1 MVSKNRS
8 QHLKFAYTPKEY
20 FSLIQDD
27 QTAKDQFFVK
37 STSKMVLMNPM
48 DDSKYDKNSGI
59 IKSEPIPALNV
70 CE

>member
-8 QHLKFAYTPKEY
+8 QHLKLHTLQKNI
-20 FSLIQDD
+20 SVSSRMTKQLK
-27 QTAKDQFFVK
+27 TSFFVK